1 MCTYSYSYAKYV
13 NNGENFNF
21 AILQFYSHKSYCPDF
36 VGQQETVY
44 HILVANDD
52 DNIEKVLA
60 QLVHRKHW
68 KIYANYSEEF
78 GVSDCIDYCVDKC
91 QLYTS
96 LYTSLYTLYT
106 SQCYS
111 T

>member
-1 MCTYSYSYAKYV
+1 MEKIL
-13 NNGENFNF
+13 
-21 AILQFYSHKSYCPDF
+21 ILQFYNHKSYCPDF

-78 GVSDCIDYCVDKC
+78 GVSDCIDYLGCKKRATPRR
-91 QLYTS
+91 TS
-96 LYTSLYTLYT
+96 D
-106 SQCYS
+106 
-111 T
+111 